1 MQNNH
6 HLLKE
11 LQVLPKLDLTDPALM
26 TTTVYLAAPYFSTD
40 RDLVRQRVRICNR
53 AARQLVA
60 RGIPAFSPCTYTAQW
75 QGDDLAGG
83 MTPKNGWYELDLA
96 FLKGCRAMIVL
107 MLPGVADSK
116 GVALELKYAKAS
128 GMPVYRLE
136 VEDIAAI

>member
-1 MQNNH
+1 
-6 HLLKE
+6 
-11 LQVLPKLDLTDPALM
+11 
-26 TTTVYLAAPYFSTD
+26 
-40 RDLVRQRVRICNR
+40 
-53 AARQLVA
+53 
-60 RGIPAFSPCTYTAQW
+60 
-75 QGDDLAGG
+75 